1 MKFGSGIEIPKEDW
15 EGIGEY
21 YKRLIN
27 NRIVMLEYIMRCS
40 TTTFNKYQRTQIICN
55 DDIIKELT
63 EERERMRARLSN
75 IQKEEMKGEPKWK
88 KK

>member
-1 MKFGSGIEIPKEDW
+1 MKFGGGVGIYKEDW
-15 EGIGEY
+15 EGIDEY

-40 TTTFNKYQRTQIICN
+40 TATFNKYQRTQIICK

-63 EERERMRARLSN
+63 EERERMRVRVCD
-75 IQKEEMKGEPKWK
+75 IQRDKGE
-88 KK
+88 

>member
-1 MKFGSGIEIPKEDW
+1 MQFGGGIGIYKEDW
-15 EGIGEY
+15 EGIDEY

-40 TTTFNKYQRTQIICN
+40 TTTFNKYQRTQIICK

-63 EERERMRARLSN
+63 EERERMRVRVCD
-75 IQKEEMKGEPKWK
+75 IQRDKGE
-88 KK
+88 